1 MRKRILLLLICIL
14 LAVGSFDA
22 SAYPEKP
29 LTEEEALITSF
40 KSTGAE
46 VLESTISCWTKLNDK
61 FLTIKQI
68 EAEAAKVLNGINPD
82 KTTVVKN
89 IESGDR
95 LNKVVLYGSKGN
107 KSYNIAIESVKQ
119 ETGGETYIVIDVSID
134 GSYKE
139 LDTERQNIAAAVQV
153 DEDSINFSSCIIGT
167 YKGKLT
173 NSEKEKKTRL
183 ALQSI
188 NAKKVEGI
196 ENEELKSISAISH
209 NVGGY
214 IMSDQSRVNV
224 QLAMRYSSY
233 DDKTYIWIGT
243 PLIPMEY

>member
-1 MRKRILLLLICIL
+1 MKKRILLMLICIL

-22 SAYPEKP
+22 SAYPVKT

-40 KSTGAE
+40 KSTGAD
-46 VLESTISCWTKLNDK
+46 VMESTISCWAKLNGE

-68 EAEAAKVLNGINPD
+68 EAESAKVLSGINPD
-82 KTTVVKN
+82 RTTVVKN

-95 LNKVVLYGSKGN
+95 LNKLVLYGLKGN

-119 ETGGETYIVIDVSID
+119 ETGGETYIIIDVSID

-139 LDTERQNIAAAVQV
+139 LGTERQNIANVLQM
-153 DEDSINFSSCIIGT
+153 DEGLINFSSCIIGT

-173 NSEKEKKTRL
+173 DYEKDKRTKI

-188 NAKKVEGI
+188 NAEKVEGV
-196 ENEELKSISAISH
+196 ENEELKSISAFSS
-209 NVGGY
+209 NVDGY
-214 IMSDQSRVNV
+214 IMSDQARVNV